1 MHWVGNLLAGGD
13 VGDRVP
19 RSGGDS
25 RLILDVSRRGLD
37 RRRGQYRARGTGVPS
52 SLREVAAVAG
62 LPFVVHVGERGA
74 DESDHRGFAGDAF
87 RPAREQL
94 PAAETWLP
102 ISLKDLG
109 IGAQVE
115 TWPSLRG
122 RDGRISARGQSSG
135 A

>member
-37 RRRGQYRARGTGVPS
+37 RRRVSIALGEQVCHRAFG
-52 SLREVAAVAG
+52 EVAAVAG